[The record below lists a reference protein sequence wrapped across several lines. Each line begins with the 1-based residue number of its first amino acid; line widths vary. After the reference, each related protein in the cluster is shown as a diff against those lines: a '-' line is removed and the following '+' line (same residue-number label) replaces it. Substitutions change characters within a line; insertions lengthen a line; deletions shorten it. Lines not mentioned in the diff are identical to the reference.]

1 MEFGAVH
8 CIPKNPPCPTCHFQA
23 SCFAAQRELQ
33 SVLPRKAKP
42 KVSRK
47 RYFYYFVIQ
56 RGKSLLMRKRE
67 GKDIWHGLY
76 DFHLVERNRPLKTEK
91 LLEELT
97 DVQFTID
104 EVEISHRYKHIP
116 HAPNHLAKFV
126 FIKTEKFQLPK
137 DGNLK
142 FYTFE
147 KIYDLPK
154 PVLITRFLSD
164 YKNFYS

>member
-1 MEFGAVH
+1 
-8 CIPKNPPCPTCHFQA
+8 
-23 SCFAAQRELQ
+23 
-33 SVLPRKAKP
+33 
-42 KVSRK
+42 
-47 RYFYYFVIQ
+47 
-56 RGKSLLMRKRE
+56 MRKRE

-76 DFHLVERNRPLKTEK
+76 DFHLVERNRPVKTEK
-91 LLEELT
+91 LLEEST
-97 DVQFTID
+97 NVQFAID
-104 EVEISHRYKHIP
+104 EVEISHRYKHVLTHQIIF
-116 HAPNHLAKFV
+116 AKFV
-126 FIKTEKFQLPK
+126 FIKAEKFQLPR